1 VRGQFVRVAAVAA
14 LVGGT
19 TVIVGVLRP
28 VAPDISLGAL
38 YVIIV
43 MVAALLW
50 GLGWALAVSIASLL
64 AFNFFILP
72 PVHTFALADAEN
84 WAALVVYLVT
94 AVVTS
99 ELASRLQR
107 RAGEAERREREAALL
122 ADLAAALLAR
132 DDLDDLA
139 GRIEIGEDAAGR
151 RLGEAVES
159 LHAIARE
166 RERLEAEA
174 LEAEALRRDDLV
186 KTAVIRSVSHDLRTP
201 LATMQAAVDALG
213 PDGAPLGRDEQ
224 RELLATVRREL
235 ARLERYVENV
245 LDLSR
250 LEAGAATPSPA
261 LWTVDALAVHALAGI
276 PGAERVELEL
286 DDHLPPV
293 RIDAAQIERALANVL
308 ENALR
313 FSPADSTV
321 NVRAETGGAEV
332 IVRIE
337 DSGPGVPTADVSAIF
352 EPFRRSTRSRGAGL
366 GLAIARGFVEAN
378 GGRLWVE
385 PSRGGGG
392 GASFA
397 LALPA
402 ELGPVPA

>member
-1 VRGQFVRVAAVAA
+1 MRAAAVAA
-14 LVGGT
+14 LIGGT
-19 TVIVGVLRP
+19 TVVVAVLRP

-38 YVIIV
+38 YVIVV

-50 GLGWALAVSIASLL
+50 GLAWAVAASIASLL
-64 AFNFFILP
+64 TFNFFILP
-72 PVHTFALADAEN
+72 PVHTLALEDAEN

-99 ELASRLQR
+99 ELASRLRR
-107 RAGEAERREREAALL
+107 RAAEAERREREAALL
-122 ADLAAALLAR
+122 ADLAAGLLAR
-132 DDLDDLA
+132 EDLDDVA
-139 GRIEIGEDAAGR
+139 SRIEIGEDAAGR

-166 RERLEAEA
+166 RERLEEEA
-174 LEAEALRRDDLV
+174 LEAEALRRNDLV

-201 LATMQAAVDALG
+201 LATMHAAVDALG
-213 PDGAPLGRDEQ
+213 PEGPGLDADEQ

-261 LWTVDALAVHALAGI
+261 LWTVDALTVQALAGL

-286 DDHLPPV
+286 GDHLPPV
-293 RIDAAQIERALANVL
+293 QIDAAQIERALANML

-321 NVRAETGGAEV
+321 SVRAESRGTEV
-332 IVRIE
+332 IVWIE
-337 DSGPGVPTADVSAIF
+337 DSGPGRPAADASAIF

-378 GGRLWVE
+378 GGRVWVE
-385 PSRGGGG
+385 SAPGG

-397 LALPA
+397 LTLPA
-402 ELGPVPA
+402 ELEPVPA

>member
-1 VRGQFVRVAAVAA
+1 MRGQLVRAAAVAA
-14 LVGGT
+14 LIGGT
-19 TVIVGVLRP
+19 TVVVAVLRP

-38 YVIIV
+38 YVIVV

-50 GLGWALAVSIASLL
+50 GLAWAVAASIASLL
-64 AFNFFILP
+64 TFNFFILP
-72 PVHTFALADAEN
+72 PVHTLALEDAEN

-99 ELASRLQR
+99 ELASRLRR
-107 RAGEAERREREAALL
+107 RAAEAERREREAALL
-122 ADLAAALLAR
+122 ADLAAGLLAR
-132 DDLDDLA
+132 EDLDDVA
-139 GRIEIGEDAAGR
+139 SRIEIGEDAAGR

-166 RERLEAEA
+166 RERLEEEA
-174 LEAEALRRDDLV
+174 LEAEALRRNDLV

-201 LATMQAAVDALG
+201 LATMHAAVDALG
-213 PDGAPLGRDEQ
+213 PEGPGLDADEQ

-261 LWTVDALAVHALAGI
+261 LWTVDALTVEALAGL

-286 DDHLPPV
+286 GDDLPPV
-293 RIDAAQIERALANVL
+293 QIDAAQIERALANML

-321 NVRAETGGAEV
+321 SVRAESRGTEV
-332 IVRIE
+332 IVWIE
-337 DSGPGVPTADVSAIF
+337 DSGPGVPAADASAIF

-378 GGRLWVE
+378 GGRVWVE
-385 PSRGGGG
+385 SAPGG

-397 LALPA
+397 LTLPA
-402 ELGPVPA
+402 ELEPVPA

>member
-1 VRGQFVRVAAVAA
+1 MRAAAVAA
-14 LVGGT
+14 LIGGT
-19 TVIVGVLRP
+19 TVVVAVLRP

-38 YVIIV
+38 YVIVV

-50 GLGWALAVSIASLL
+50 GLAWAVAASIASLL
-64 AFNFFILP
+64 TFNFFILP
-72 PVHTFALADAEN
+72 PVHTLALEDAEN

-99 ELASRLQR
+99 ELASRLRR
-107 RAGEAERREREAALL
+107 RAAEAERREREAALL
-122 ADLAAALLAR
+122 ADLAAGLLAR
-132 DDLDDLA
+132 EDLDDVA
-139 GRIEIGEDAAGR
+139 SRIEIGEDAAGR

-166 RERLEAEA
+166 RERLEEEA
-174 LEAEALRRDDLV
+174 LEAEALRRNDLV

-201 LATMQAAVDALG
+201 LATMHAAVDALG
-213 PDGAPLGRDEQ
+213 PEGPGLDADEQ

-261 LWTVDALAVHALAGI
+261 LWTVDALTVQALAGL

-286 DDHLPPV
+286 GDHLPPV
-293 RIDAAQIERALANVL
+293 KIDAAQIERALANL
-308 ENALR
+308 IENALR
-313 FSPADSTV
+313 FSPAESTV
-321 NVRAETGGAEV
+321 SIRAESSGAEV
-332 IVRIE
+332 IVRIQ
-337 DSGPGVPTADVSAIF
+337 DSGPGVPTADAAAIF

-378 GGRLWVE
+378 GGRVWVE
-385 PSRGGGG
+385 PSPGG
-392 GASFA
+392 GATFA
-397 LALPA
+397 LTLPA
-402 ELGPVPA
+402 ELDPVPA

>member
-1 VRGQFVRVAAVAA
+1 VRGQLVRAAAVAA
-14 LVGGT
+14 LIGGT
-19 TVIVGVLRP
+19 TVVVAVLRP

-38 YVIIV
+38 YVIVV

-50 GLGWALAVSIASLL
+50 GLAWAVAASIASLL
-64 AFNFFILP
+64 TFNFFILP
-72 PVHTFALADAEN
+72 PVHTLALEDAEN

-99 ELASRLQR
+99 ELASRLRR
-107 RAGEAERREREAALL
+107 RAAEAERREREAALL
-122 ADLAAALLAR
+122 ADLAAGLLAR
-132 DDLDDLA
+132 EDLDDVA
-139 GRIEIGEDAAGR
+139 SRIEIGEDAAGR

-166 RERLEAEA
+166 RERLEEEA
-174 LEAEALRRDDLV
+174 LEAEALRRNDLV

-201 LATMQAAVDALG
+201 LATMHAAVDALG
-213 PDGAPLGRDEQ
+213 PEGPGLDADEQ

-261 LWTVDALAVHALAGI
+261 LWTVDALTVQALAGL

-286 DDHLPPV
+286 GDDLPPV
-293 RIDAAQIERALANVL
+293 QIDAAQIERALANML

-321 NVRAETGGAEV
+321 SVRAESRGTEV
-332 IVRIE
+332 IVWIE
-337 DSGPGVPTADVSAIF
+337 DSGPGVPAADASAIF

-378 GGRLWVE
+378 GGRVWVE
-385 PSRGGGG
+385 SAPGG

-397 LALPA
+397 LTLPA
-402 ELGPVPA
+402 ELEPVPA

>member
-1 VRGQFVRVAAVAA
+1 MRGQLVRAAAVAA
-14 LVGGT
+14 LIGGT
-19 TVIVGVLRP
+19 TVVVAVLRP

-38 YVIIV
+38 YVIVV

-50 GLGWALAVSIASLL
+50 GLAWAVAASIASLL
-64 AFNFFILP
+64 TFNFFILP
-72 PVHTFALADAEN
+72 PVHTLALEDAEN

-99 ELASRLQR
+99 ELASRLRR
-107 RAGEAERREREAALL
+107 RAAEAERREREAALL
-122 ADLAAALLAR
+122 ADLAAGLLAR
-132 DDLDDLA
+132 EDRDDVA
-139 GRIEIGEDAAGR
+139 SRIEIGEDAAGR

-166 RERLEAEA
+166 RERLEEEA
-174 LEAEALRRDDLV
+174 LEAEALRRNDLV

-201 LATMQAAVDALG
+201 LATMHAAVDALG
-213 PDGAPLGRDEQ
+213 PEGPGLDADEQ

-261 LWTVDALAVHALAGI
+261 LWTVDALTVEALAGL

-286 DDHLPPV
+286 GDDLPPV
-293 RIDAAQIERALANVL
+293 QIDAAQIERALANML

-321 NVRAETGGAEV
+321 SVRAESRGREV
-332 IVRIE
+332 IVWIE
-337 DSGPGVPTADVSAIF
+337 DSGPGVPAADASAIF

-378 GGRLWVE
+378 GGRVWVE
-385 PSRGGGG
+385 SAPGG

-397 LALPA
+397 LTLPA
-402 ELGPVPA
+402 ELEPVPA

>member
-1 VRGQFVRVAAVAA
+1 VRGQLVRAAAVAA
-14 LVGGT
+14 LIGGT
-19 TVIVGVLRP
+19 TVVVAVLRP

-38 YVIIV
+38 YVIVV

-50 GLGWALAVSIASLL
+50 GLAWAVAASIASLL
-64 AFNFFILP
+64 TFNFFILP
-72 PVHTFALADAEN
+72 PVHTLALEDAEN

-99 ELASRLQR
+99 ELASRLRR
-107 RAGEAERREREAALL
+107 RAAEAERREREAALL
-122 ADLAAALLAR
+122 ADLAAGLLAR
-132 DDLDDLA
+132 KDLDDVA
-139 GRIEIGEDAAGR
+139 SRIEIGEDAAGR

-166 RERLEAEA
+166 RERLEEEA
-174 LEAEALRRDDLV
+174 LEAEALRRNDLV

-201 LATMQAAVDALG
+201 LATMHAAVDALG
-213 PDGAPLGRDEQ
+213 PEGPGLDADEQ

-261 LWTVDALAVHALAGI
+261 LWTVDALTVQALAGL

-286 DDHLPPV
+286 GDDLPPV
-293 RIDAAQIERALANVL
+293 QIDAAQIERALANML

-321 NVRAETGGAEV
+321 SVRAESRGAEV

-337 DSGPGVPTADVSAIF
+337 DSGPGVPAADASAIF

-378 GGRLWVE
+378 GGRVWVE
-385 PSRGGGG
+385 SAPGG

-397 LALPA
+397 LTLPA
-402 ELGPVPA
+402 ELEPVPA

>member
-1 VRGQFVRVAAVAA
+1 
-14 LVGGT
+14 
-19 TVIVGVLRP
+19 
-28 VAPDISLGAL
+28 
-38 YVIIV
+38 

-50 GLGWALAVSIASLL
+50 GLAWAVAASIASLL
-64 AFNFFILP
+64 TFNFFILP
-72 PVHTFALADAEN
+72 PVHTLALEDAEN

-99 ELASRLQR
+99 ELASRLRR
-107 RAGEAERREREAALL
+107 RAAEAERREREAALL
-122 ADLAAALLAR
+122 ADLAAGLLAR
-132 DDLDDLA
+132 EDLDDVA
-139 GRIEIGEDAAGR
+139 SRIEIGEDAAGR

-166 RERLEAEA
+166 RERLEEEA
-174 LEAEALRRDDLV
+174 LEAEALRRNDLV

-201 LATMQAAVDALG
+201 LATMHAAVDALG
-213 PDGAPLGRDEQ
+213 PEGPGLDADEQ

-261 LWTVDALAVHALAGI
+261 LWTVDALTVQALAGL

-286 DDHLPPV
+286 GDHLPPV
-293 RIDAAQIERALANVL
+293 QIDAAQIERALANML

-321 NVRAETGGAEV
+321 SVRAESRGAEV

-337 DSGPGVPTADVSAIF
+337 DSGPGVPAADASAIF

-378 GGRLWVE
+378 GGRVWVE
-385 PSRGGGG
+385 SAPGG

-397 LALPA
+397 LTLPA
-402 ELGPVPA
+402 ELEPVPA

>member
-1 VRGQFVRVAAVAA
+1 VRGQLVRAAAVAA
-14 LVGGT
+14 LIGGT
-19 TVIVGVLRP
+19 TVVVAVLRP

-38 YVIIV
+38 YVIVV

-50 GLGWALAVSIASLL
+50 GLAWAVAASIASLL
-64 AFNFFILP
+64 TFNFFILP
-72 PVHTFALADAEN
+72 PVHTLALEDAEN

-99 ELASRLQR
+99 ELASRLRR
-107 RAGEAERREREAALL
+107 RAAEAERREREAALL
-122 ADLAAALLAR
+122 ADLAAGLLAR
-132 DDLDDLA
+132 EDLDDVA
-139 GRIEIGEDAAGR
+139 SRIEIGEDAAGR

-166 RERLEAEA
+166 RERLEEEA
-174 LEAEALRRDDLV
+174 LEAEALRRNDLV

-201 LATMQAAVDALG
+201 LATMHAAVDALG
-213 PDGAPLGRDEQ
+213 PEGPGLDADEQ

-261 LWTVDALAVHALAGI
+261 LWTVDALTVEALAGL
-276 PGAERVELEL
+276 PGAAERVELEL
-286 DDHLPPV
+286 GDDLPPV
-293 RIDAAQIERALANVL
+293 QIDAAQIERALANML

-321 NVRAETGGAEV
+321 SVRAESRGTEV
-332 IVRIE
+332 IVWIE
-337 DSGPGVPTADVSAIF
+337 DSGPGVPAADASAIF

-378 GGRLWVE
+378 GGRVWVE
-385 PSRGGGG
+385 SAPGG

-397 LALPA
+397 LTLPA
-402 ELGPVPA
+402 ELEPVPA

>member
-1 VRGQFVRVAAVAA
+1 MRGQLVRAAAVAA
-14 LVGGT
+14 LIGGT
-19 TVIVGVLRP
+19 TVVVAVLRP

-38 YVIIV
+38 YVIVV

-50 GLGWALAVSIASLL
+50 GLAWAVAASIASLL
-64 AFNFFILP
+64 TFNFFILP
-72 PVHTFALADAEN
+72 PVHTLALEDAEN

-99 ELASRLQR
+99 ELASRLRR
-107 RAGEAERREREAALL
+107 RAAEAERREREAALL
-122 ADLAAALLAR
+122 ADLAAGLLAR
-132 DDLDDLA
+132 EDLDDVA
-139 GRIEIGEDAAGR
+139 SRIEIGEDAAGR

-166 RERLEAEA
+166 RERLEEEA
-174 LEAEALRRDDLV
+174 LEAEALRRNDLV

-201 LATMQAAVDALG
+201 LATMHAAVDALG
-213 PDGAPLGRDEQ
+213 PEGPGLDADEQ

-261 LWTVDALAVHALAGI
+261 LWTVDALTVEALAGL

-286 DDHLPPV
+286 GDHLPPV
-293 RIDAAQIERALANVL
+293 QIDAAQIERALANML

-321 NVRAETGGAEV
+321 SVRAESRGAEV

-337 DSGPGVPTADVSAIF
+337 DSGPGVPAADASAIF

-378 GGRLWVE
+378 GGRVWVE
-385 PSRGGGG
+385 SAPGG

-397 LALPA
+397 LTLPA
-402 ELGPVPA
+402 ELEPVPA

>member
-1 VRGQFVRVAAVAA
+1 VRGQLERAVAA
-14 LVGGT
+14 AALVAGT
-19 TVIVGVLRP
+19 TVVVALLRP

-38 YVIIV
+38 YVIVV
-43 MVAALLW
+43 MVSALLW
-50 GLGWALAVSIASLL
+50 GLAWALAVSIGSLL

-72 PVHTFALADAEN
+72 PVHTLALEDTAN

-99 ELASRLQR
+99 ELASRLRR
-107 RAGEAERREREAALL
+107 RAAEAEGREREAALL

-132 DDLDDLA
+132 DDLDDVA

-166 RERLEAEA
+166 RERLEGEA

-213 PDGAPLGRDEQ
+213 PEGARLGTDEQ

-261 LWTVDALAVHALAGI
+261 LWTVDALAAQALAGM

-286 DDHLPPV
+286 DDRLPPV
-293 RIDAAQIERALANVL
+293 RIDAAQIERALANLL

-313 FSPADSTV
+313 FSPPDSTV
-321 NVRAETGGAEV
+321 AMRAERSGAEV
-332 IVRIE
+332 VLRVE
-337 DSGPGVPTADVSAIF
+337 DCGPGIPTADASAIF

-378 GGRLWVE
+378 GGRVWVE
-385 PSRGGGG
+385 PSPAG
-392 GASFA
+392 GACFA
-397 LALPA
+397 LTLPA
-402 ELGPVPA
+402 ELEPVPA

>member
-1 VRGQFVRVAAVAA
+1 MRGQLVRAAAVAA
-14 LVGGT
+14 LIGGT
-19 TVIVGVLRP
+19 TVVVAVLRP

-38 YVIIV
+38 YVIVV

-50 GLGWALAVSIASLL
+50 GLAWAVAASIASLL
-64 AFNFFILP
+64 TFNFFILP
-72 PVHTFALADAEN
+72 PVHTLALEDAEN

-99 ELASRLQR
+99 ELASRLRR
-107 RAGEAERREREAALL
+107 RAAEAERREREAALL
-122 ADLAAALLAR
+122 ADLAAGLLAR
-132 DDLDDLA
+132 EDLDDVA
-139 GRIEIGEDAAGR
+139 SRIEIGEDAAGR
-151 RLGEAVES
+151 RLAEAVES

-166 RERLEAEA
+166 RERLEEEA
-174 LEAEALRRDDLV
+174 LEAEALRRNDLV

-201 LATMQAAVDALG
+201 LATMHAAVDALG
-213 PDGAPLGRDEQ
+213 PEGPGLDADEQ

-261 LWTVDALAVHALAGI
+261 LWTVDALTVQALAGL

-286 DDHLPPV
+286 GDHLPPV
-293 RIDAAQIERALANVL
+293 QIDAAQIERALANML

-321 NVRAETGGAEV
+321 SVRAESRGTEV
-332 IVRIE
+332 IVWIE
-337 DSGPGVPTADVSAIF
+337 DSGPGVPAADASAIF

-378 GGRLWVE
+378 GGRVWVDSA
-385 PSRGGGG
+385 PGG

-397 LALPA
+397 LTLPA
-402 ELGPVPA
+402 ELEPVPA

>member
-1 VRGQFVRVAAVAA
+1 VRGQLVRAAAVAA
-14 LVGGT
+14 LIGGT
-19 TVIVGVLRP
+19 TVVVAVLRP

-38 YVIIV
+38 YVIVV

-50 GLGWALAVSIASLL
+50 GLAWAVVASIASLL
-64 AFNFFILP
+64 TFNFFILP
-72 PVHTFALADAEN
+72 PVHTLALEDAEN

-99 ELASRLQR
+99 ELASRLRR
-107 RAGEAERREREAALL
+107 RAAEAERREREAALL
-122 ADLAAALLAR
+122 ADLAAGLLAR
-132 DDLDDLA
+132 EDLDDVA
-139 GRIEIGEDAAGR
+139 SRIEIGEDAAGR

-166 RERLEAEA
+166 RERLEEEA
-174 LEAEALRRDDLV
+174 LEAEALRRNDLV

-201 LATMQAAVDALG
+201 LATMHAAVDALG
-213 PDGAPLGRDEQ
+213 PEGPGLDADEQ

-261 LWTVDALAVHALAGI
+261 LWTVDALTVQALAGL

-286 DDHLPPV
+286 GDHLPPV
-293 RIDAAQIERALANVL
+293 QIDAAQIERALANML

-321 NVRAETGGAEV
+321 SVRAESRGAEV

-337 DSGPGVPTADVSAIF
+337 DSGPGVPAADASAIF

-378 GGRLWVE
+378 GGRVWVE
-385 PSRGGGG
+385 SAPGG

-397 LALPA
+397 LTLPA
-402 ELGPVPA
+402 ELEPVPA

>member
-1 VRGQFVRVAAVAA
+1 MRGQLVRAAAVAA
-14 LVGGT
+14 LIGGT
-19 TVIVGVLRP
+19 TVVVAVLRP

-38 YVIIV
+38 YVIVV

-50 GLGWALAVSIASLL
+50 GLAWAVAASIASLL
-64 AFNFFILP
+64 TFNFFILP
-72 PVHTFALADAEN
+72 PVHTLALEDAEN

-99 ELASRLQR
+99 ELASRLRR
-107 RAGEAERREREAALL
+107 RAAEAERREREAALL
-122 ADLAAALLAR
+122 ADLAAGLLAR
-132 DDLDDLA
+132 EDLDDVA
-139 GRIEIGEDAAGR
+139 SRIEIGEDAAGR

-166 RERLEAEA
+166 RERLEEEA
-174 LEAEALRRDDLV
+174 LEAEALRRNDLV

-201 LATMQAAVDALG
+201 LATMHAAVDALG
-213 PDGAPLGRDEQ
+213 PEGPGLDADEQ

-261 LWTVDALAVHALAGI
+261 LWTVDALTVQALAGL

-286 DDHLPPV
+286 GDDLPPV
-293 RIDAAQIERALANVL
+293 QIDAAQIERALANML

-313 FSPADSTV
+313 FSPADATV
-321 NVRAETGGAEV
+321 SVRAESRGTEV
-332 IVRIE
+332 IVWIE
-337 DSGPGVPTADVSAIF
+337 DSGPGVPAADASAIF

-378 GGRLWVE
+378 GGRVWVE
-385 PSRGGGG
+385 SAPGG

-397 LALPA
+397 LTLPA
-402 ELGPVPA
+402 ELEPVPA

>member
-1 VRGQFVRVAAVAA
+1 MRAAAVAA
-14 LVGGT
+14 LIGGT
-19 TVIVGVLRP
+19 TVVVAVLRP

-38 YVIIV
+38 YVIVV

-50 GLGWALAVSIASLL
+50 GLAWAVAASIASLL
-64 AFNFFILP
+64 TFNFFILP
-72 PVHTFALADAEN
+72 PVHTLALEDAEN

-99 ELASRLQR
+99 ELASRLRR
-107 RAGEAERREREAALL
+107 RAAEAERREREAALL
-122 ADLAAALLAR
+122 ADLAAGLLAR
-132 DDLDDLA
+132 EDLDDVA
-139 GRIEIGEDAAGR
+139 SRIEIGEDAAGR

-166 RERLEAEA
+166 RERLEEEA
-174 LEAEALRRDDLV
+174 LEAEALRRNDLV

-201 LATMQAAVDALG
+201 LATMHAAVDALG
-213 PDGAPLGRDEQ
+213 PEGPGLDADEQ

-261 LWTVDALAVHALAGI
+261 LWTVDALTVQALAGL

-286 DDHLPPV
+286 GDHLPPV
-293 RIDAAQIERALANVL
+293 QIDAAQIERALANML

-321 NVRAETGGAEV
+321 SVRAESRGAEV

-337 DSGPGVPTADVSAIF
+337 DSGPGVPAADASAIF

-378 GGRLWVE
+378 GGRVWVE
-385 PSRGGGG
+385 SAPGG

-397 LALPA
+397 LTLPA
-402 ELGPVPA
+402 ELEPVPA

>member
-1 VRGQFVRVAAVAA
+1 VRGQLVRAAAVAA
-14 LVGGT
+14 LIGGT
-19 TVIVGVLRP
+19 TVVVAVLRP

-38 YVIIV
+38 YVIVV

-50 GLGWALAVSIASLL
+50 GLAWAVAASIASLL
-64 AFNFFILP
+64 TFNFFILP
-72 PVHTFALADAEN
+72 PVHTLALEDAEN

-99 ELASRLQR
+99 ELASRLRR
-107 RAGEAERREREAALL
+107 RAAEAERREREAALL

-132 DDLDDLA
+132 EDLDDVA
-139 GRIEIGEDAAGR
+139 SRIEIGEDAAGR

-166 RERLEAEA
+166 RERLEEEA
-174 LEAEALRRDDLV
+174 LEAEALRRNDLV

-201 LATMQAAVDALG
+201 LATMHAAVDALG
-213 PDGAPLGRDEQ
+213 PEGPGLDADEQ

-261 LWTVDALAVHALAGI
+261 LWTVDALTVQALAGL

-286 DDHLPPV
+286 GDDLPPV
-293 RIDAAQIERALANVL
+293 QIDAAQIERALANML

-321 NVRAETGGAEV
+321 SVRAESRGTEV
-332 IVRIE
+332 IVWIE
-337 DSGPGVPTADVSAIF
+337 DSGPGVPAADASAIF

-378 GGRLWVE
+378 GGRVWVE
-385 PSRGGGG
+385 SAPGG

-397 LALPA
+397 LTLPA
-402 ELGPVPA
+402 ELEPVPA

>member
-1 VRGQFVRVAAVAA
+1 VRGQLVRAAAVAA
-14 LVGGT
+14 LIGGT
-19 TVIVGVLRP
+19 TVVVAVLRP

-38 YVIIV
+38 YVIVV

-50 GLGWALAVSIASLL
+50 GLAWAVAASIASLL
-64 AFNFFILP
+64 TFNFFILP
-72 PVHTFALADAEN
+72 PVHTLALEDAEN

-99 ELASRLQR
+99 ELASRLRR
-107 RAGEAERREREAALL
+107 RAAEAERREREAALL
-122 ADLAAALLAR
+122 ADLAAGLLAR
-132 DDLDDLA
+132 EDLDDVA
-139 GRIEIGEDAAGR
+139 SRIEIGEDAAGR

-166 RERLEAEA
+166 RERLEEEA
-174 LEAEALRRDDLV
+174 LEAEALRRNDLV

-201 LATMQAAVDALG
+201 LATMHAAVDALG
-213 PDGAPLGRDEQ
+213 PEGPGLDADEQ

-261 LWTVDALAVHALAGI
+261 LWTVDALTVEALAGL
-276 PGAERVELEL
+276 PRAERVELEL
-286 DDHLPPV
+286 GDDLPPV
-293 RIDAAQIERALANVL
+293 QIDAAQIERALANML

-321 NVRAETGGAEV
+321 SVRAESRGTEV
-332 IVRIE
+332 IVWIE
-337 DSGPGVPTADVSAIF
+337 DSGPGVPAADASAIF

-378 GGRLWVE
+378 GGRVWVE
-385 PSRGGGG
+385 SAPGG

-397 LALPA
+397 LTLPA
-402 ELGPVPA
+402 ELEPVPA

>member
-1 VRGQFVRVAAVAA
+1 MRGQLVRAAAVAA
-14 LVGGT
+14 LIGGT
-19 TVIVGVLRP
+19 TVVVAMLRP

-38 YVIIV
+38 YVIVV

-50 GLGWALAVSIASLL
+50 GLAWAVAASIASLL
-64 AFNFFILP
+64 TFNFFILP
-72 PVHTFALADAEN
+72 PVHTLALEDAEN

-99 ELASRLQR
+99 ELASRLRR
-107 RAGEAERREREAALL
+107 RAAEAERREREAALL
-122 ADLAAALLAR
+122 ADLAAGLLAR
-132 DDLDDLA
+132 EDLDDVA
-139 GRIEIGEDAAGR
+139 SRIEIGEDAAGR
-151 RLGEAVES
+151 RLAQAVES

-166 RERLEAEA
+166 RERLEEEA
-174 LEAEALRRDDLV
+174 LEAEALRRNDLV

-201 LATMQAAVDALG
+201 LATMHAAVDALG
-213 PDGAPLGRDEQ
+213 PEGPGLDADEQ

-261 LWTVDALAVHALAGI
+261 LWTVDALTVQALAGL

-286 DDHLPPV
+286 GDHLPPV
-293 RIDAAQIERALANVL
+293 QIDAAQIERALANML

-321 NVRAETGGAEV
+321 SVRAESRGTEV
-332 IVRIE
+332 IVWIE
-337 DSGPGVPTADVSAIF
+337 DSGPGVPAADASAIF

-378 GGRLWVE
+378 GGRVWVE
-385 PSRGGGG
+385 SAPGG

-397 LALPA
+397 LTLPA
-402 ELGPVPA
+402 ELEPVPA

>member
-1 VRGQFVRVAAVAA
+1 VAA
-14 LVGGT
+14 LIGGT
-19 TVIVGVLRP
+19 TVVVAVLRP

-38 YVIIV
+38 YVIVV

-50 GLGWALAVSIASLL
+50 GLAWAVAASIASLL
-64 AFNFFILP
+64 TFNFFILP
-72 PVHTFALADAEN
+72 PVHTLALEDAEN

-99 ELASRLQR
+99 ELASRLRR
-107 RAGEAERREREAALL
+107 RAAEAERREREAALL
-122 ADLAAALLAR
+122 ADLAAGLLAR
-132 DDLDDLA
+132 EDLDDVA
-139 GRIEIGEDAAGR
+139 SRIEIGEDAAGR

-166 RERLEAEA
+166 RERLEEEA
-174 LEAEALRRDDLV
+174 LEAEALRRNDLV

-201 LATMQAAVDALG
+201 LATMHAAVDALG
-213 PDGAPLGRDEQ
+213 PEGPGLDADEQ

-261 LWTVDALAVHALAGI
+261 LWTVDALTVQALAGL

-286 DDHLPPV
+286 GDHLPPV
-293 RIDAAQIERALANVL
+293 QIDAAQIERALANML

-321 NVRAETGGAEV
+321 SVRAESRGTEV
-332 IVRIE
+332 IVWIE
-337 DSGPGVPTADVSAIF
+337 DSGPGVPAADASAIF

-378 GGRLWVE
+378 GGRVWVE
-385 PSRGGGG
+385 SAPGG

-397 LALPA
+397 LTLPA
-402 ELGPVPA
+402 ELEPVPA

>member
-1 VRGQFVRVAAVAA
+1 MRGQLVRAAAVAA
-14 LVGGT
+14 LIGGT
-19 TVIVGVLRP
+19 TVVVAVLRP

-38 YVIIV
+38 YVIVV

-50 GLGWALAVSIASLL
+50 GLAWAVAASIASLL
-64 AFNFFILP
+64 TFNFFILP
-72 PVHTFALADAEN
+72 PVHTLALEDAEN

-99 ELASRLQR
+99 ELASRLRR
-107 RAGEAERREREAALL
+107 RAAEAERREREAALL
-122 ADLAAALLAR
+122 ADLAAGLLAR
-132 DDLDDLA
+132 KDLDDVA
-139 GRIEIGEDAAGR
+139 SRIEIGEDAAGR

-166 RERLEAEA
+166 RERLEEEA
-174 LEAEALRRDDLV
+174 LEAEALRRNDLV

-201 LATMQAAVDALG
+201 LATMHAAVDALG
-213 PDGAPLGRDEQ
+213 PEGPGLDADEQ

-261 LWTVDALAVHALAGI
+261 LWTVDALTVQALAGL

-286 DDHLPPV
+286 GDHLPPV
-293 RIDAAQIERALANVL
+293 QIDAAQIERALANML

-321 NVRAETGGAEV
+321 SVRAESRGAEV
-332 IVRIE
+332 IVWIE
-337 DSGPGVPTADVSAIF
+337 DSGPGVPAADASAIF

-378 GGRLWVE
+378 GGRVWVE
-385 PSRGGGG
+385 SAPGG

-397 LALPA
+397 LTLPA
-402 ELGPVPA
+402 ELEPVPA

>member
-1 VRGQFVRVAAVAA
+1 VAA

>member
-1 VRGQFVRVAAVAA
+1 MRAAAVAA
-14 LVGGT
+14 LIGGT
-19 TVIVGVLRP
+19 TVVVAVLRP

-38 YVIIV
+38 YVIVV

-50 GLGWALAVSIASLL
+50 GLAWAVAASIASLL
-64 AFNFFILP
+64 TFNFFILP
-72 PVHTFALADAEN
+72 PVHTLALEDAEN

-99 ELASRLQR
+99 ELASRLRR
-107 RAGEAERREREAALL
+107 RAAEAERREREAALL
-122 ADLAAALLAR
+122 ADLAAGLLAR
-132 DDLDDLA
+132 KDLDDVA
-139 GRIEIGEDAAGR
+139 SRIEIGEDAAGR

-166 RERLEAEA
+166 RERLEEEA
-174 LEAEALRRDDLV
+174 LEAEALRRNDLV

-201 LATMQAAVDALG
+201 LATMHAAVDALG
-213 PDGAPLGRDEQ
+213 PEGPGLDADEQ

-261 LWTVDALAVHALAGI
+261 LWTVDALTVQALAGL

-286 DDHLPPV
+286 GDHLPPV
-293 RIDAAQIERALANVL
+293 QIDAAQIERALANML

-321 NVRAETGGAEV
+321 SVRAESRGTEV
-332 IVRIE
+332 IVWIE
-337 DSGPGVPTADVSAIF
+337 DSGPGVPAADASAIF

-378 GGRLWVE
+378 GGRVWVE
-385 PSRGGGG
+385 SAPGG

-397 LALPA
+397 LTLPA
-402 ELGPVPA
+402 ELEPVPA

>member
-1 VRGQFVRVAAVAA
+1 MRGQLVRAAAVAA
-14 LVGGT
+14 LIGGT
-19 TVIVGVLRP
+19 TVVVAVLRP

-38 YVIIV
+38 YVIVV

-50 GLGWALAVSIASLL
+50 GLAWAVAASIASLL
-64 AFNFFILP
+64 TFNFFILP
-72 PVHTFALADAEN
+72 PVHTLALEDAEN

-99 ELASRLQR
+99 ELASRLRR
-107 RAGEAERREREAALL
+107 RAAEAERREREAALL
-122 ADLAAALLAR
+122 ADLAAGLLAR
-132 DDLDDLA
+132 EDLDDVA
-139 GRIEIGEDAAGR
+139 SRIEIGEDAAER

-166 RERLEAEA
+166 RERLEEEA
-174 LEAEALRRDDLV
+174 LEAEALRRNDLV

-201 LATMQAAVDALG
+201 LATMHAAVDALG
-213 PDGAPLGRDEQ
+213 PEGPGLDADEQ

-261 LWTVDALAVHALAGI
+261 LWTVDALTVQALAGL

-286 DDHLPPV
+286 GDHLPPV
-293 RIDAAQIERALANVL
+293 QIDAAQIERALANML

-321 NVRAETGGAEV
+321 SVRAESRGAEV

-337 DSGPGVPTADVSAIF
+337 DSGPGVPAADASAIF

-378 GGRLWVE
+378 GGRVWVE
-385 PSRGGGG
+385 SAPGG

-397 LALPA
+397 LTLPA
-402 ELGPVPA
+402 ELEPVPA

>member
-1 VRGQFVRVAAVAA
+1 MRGQLVRAAAVAA
-14 LVGGT
+14 LIGGT
-19 TVIVGVLRP
+19 TVVVAVLRP

-38 YVIIV
+38 YVIVV

-50 GLGWALAVSIASLL
+50 GLAWAVAASIASLL
-64 AFNFFILP
+64 TFNFFILP
-72 PVHTFALADAEN
+72 PVHTLALEDAEN

-99 ELASRLQR
+99 ELASRLRR
-107 RAGEAERREREAALL
+107 RAAEAERREREAALL
-122 ADLAAALLAR
+122 ADLAAGLLAR
-132 DDLDDLA
+132 EDLDDVA
-139 GRIEIGEDAAGR
+139 SRIEIGEDAAGR

-166 RERLEAEA
+166 RERLEEEA
-174 LEAEALRRDDLV
+174 LEAEALRRNDLV

-201 LATMQAAVDALG
+201 LATMHAAVDALG
-213 PDGAPLGRDEQ
+213 PEGPGLDADEQ

-261 LWTVDALAVHALAGI
+261 LWTVDALTVQALAGL

-286 DDHLPPV
+286 GDHLPPV
-293 RIDAAQIERALANVL
+293 QIDAAQIERALANML

-321 NVRAETGGAEV
+321 SVRAESRGAEV

-337 DSGPGVPTADVSAIF
+337 DSGPGVPAADASAIF

-378 GGRLWVE
+378 GGRVWVE
-385 PSRGGGG
+385 SAPGG

-397 LALPA
+397 LTLPA
-402 ELGPVPA
+402 ELVPVPA

>member
-1 VRGQFVRVAAVAA
+1 MRGQLVRAAAVAA
-14 LVGGT
+14 LIGGT
-19 TVIVGVLRP
+19 TVVVAVLRP

-38 YVIIV
+38 YVIVV

-50 GLGWALAVSIASLL
+50 GLAWAVAASIASLL
-64 AFNFFILP
+64 TFNFFILP
-72 PVHTFALADAEN
+72 PVHTLALEDAEN

-99 ELASRLQR
+99 ELASRLRR
-107 RAGEAERREREAALL
+107 RAAEAERREREAALL
-122 ADLAAALLAR
+122 ADLAAGLLAR
-132 DDLDDLA
+132 KDLDDVA
-139 GRIEIGEDAAGR
+139 SRIEIGEDAAGR

-166 RERLEAEA
+166 RERLEEEA
-174 LEAEALRRDDLV
+174 LEAEALRRNDLV

-201 LATMQAAVDALG
+201 LATMHAAVDALG
-213 PDGAPLGRDEQ
+213 PEGPGLDADEQ

-261 LWTVDALAVHALAGI
+261 LWMVDALTVQALAGL

-286 DDHLPPV
+286 GDHLPPV
-293 RIDAAQIERALANVL
+293 QIDAAQIERALANML

-321 NVRAETGGAEV
+321 SVRAESRGTEV
-332 IVRIE
+332 IVWIE
-337 DSGPGVPTADVSAIF
+337 DSGPGVPAADASAIF

-378 GGRLWVE
+378 GGRVWVE
-385 PSRGGGG
+385 SAPGG

-397 LALPA
+397 LTLPA
-402 ELGPVPA
+402 ELEPVPA

>member
-1 VRGQFVRVAAVAA
+1 MRGQLVRAAAVAA
-14 LVGGT
+14 LIGGT
-19 TVIVGVLRP
+19 TVVVAVLRP

-38 YVIIV
+38 YVIVV

-50 GLGWALAVSIASLL
+50 GLAWAVAASIASLL
-64 AFNFFILP
+64 TFNFFILP
-72 PVHTFALADAEN
+72 PVHTLALEDAEN

-99 ELASRLQR
+99 ELASRLRR
-107 RAGEAERREREAALL
+107 RAAEAERREREAALL
-122 ADLAAALLAR
+122 ADLAAGLLAR
-132 DDLDDLA
+132 KDLDDVA
-139 GRIEIGEDAAGR
+139 SRIEIGGDAAGR

-166 RERLEAEA
+166 RERLEEEA
-174 LEAEALRRDDLV
+174 LEAEALRRNDLV

-201 LATMQAAVDALG
+201 LATMHAAVDALG
-213 PDGAPLGRDEQ
+213 PEGPGLDADEQ

-261 LWTVDALAVHALAGI
+261 LWTVDALTVQALAGL

-286 DDHLPPV
+286 GDHLPPV
-293 RIDAAQIERALANVL
+293 QIDAAQIERALANML

-321 NVRAETGGAEV
+321 SVRAESRGTEV
-332 IVRIE
+332 IVWIE
-337 DSGPGVPTADVSAIF
+337 DSGPGVPAADASAIF

-378 GGRLWVE
+378 GGRVWVE
-385 PSRGGGG
+385 SAPGG

-397 LALPA
+397 LTLPA
-402 ELGPVPA
+402 ELEPVPA

>member
-1 VRGQFVRVAAVAA
+1 VRGQLVRAAAVAA
-14 LVGGT
+14 LIGGT
-19 TVIVGVLRP
+19 TVVVAVLRP

-38 YVIIV
+38 YVIVV

-50 GLGWALAVSIASLL
+50 GLAWAVAASIASLL
-64 AFNFFILP
+64 TFNFFILP
-72 PVHTFALADAEN
+72 PVHTLALEDAEN

-99 ELASRLQR
+99 ELASRLRR
-107 RAGEAERREREAALL
+107 RAAEAERREREAALL
-122 ADLAAALLAR
+122 ADLAAGLLAR
-132 DDLDDLA
+132 KDLDDVA
-139 GRIEIGEDAAGR
+139 SRIEIGEDAAGR

-166 RERLEAEA
+166 RERLEEEA
-174 LEAEALRRDDLV
+174 LEAEALRRNDLV

-201 LATMQAAVDALG
+201 LATMHAAVDALG
-213 PDGAPLGRDEQ
+213 PEGPGLDADEQ

-261 LWTVDALAVHALAGI
+261 LWTVDALTVQALAGL

-286 DDHLPPV
+286 GDDLPPV
-293 RIDAAQIERALANVL
+293 QIDAAQIERALANML

-321 NVRAETGGAEV
+321 SVRAESRGTEV

-337 DSGPGVPTADVSAIF
+337 DSGPGVPAADASAIF

-378 GGRLWVE
+378 GGRVWVE
-385 PSRGGGG
+385 SAPGG

-397 LALPA
+397 LTLPA
-402 ELGPVPA
+402 ELEPVPA

>member
-1 VRGQFVRVAAVAA
+1 MRGQLVRAAAVAA
-14 LVGGT
+14 LIGGT
-19 TVIVGVLRP
+19 TVVVAVLRP

-38 YVIIV
+38 YVIVV

-50 GLGWALAVSIASLL
+50 GLAWAVAASIASLL
-64 AFNFFILP
+64 TFNFFILP
-72 PVHTFALADAEN
+72 PVHTLALEDAEN

-99 ELASRLQR
+99 ELASRLRR
-107 RAGEAERREREAALL
+107 RAAEAERREREAALL
-122 ADLAAALLAR
+122 ADLAAGLLAR
-132 DDLDDLA
+132 EDLDDVA
-139 GRIEIGEDAAGR
+139 SRIEIGEDAAGR

-166 RERLEAEA
+166 RERLEEEA
-174 LEAEALRRDDLV
+174 LEAEALRRNDLV

-201 LATMQAAVDALG
+201 LATMHAAVDALG
-213 PDGAPLGRDEQ
+213 PEGPGLDADEQ

-261 LWTVDALAVHALAGI
+261 LWTVDALTVQALAGL

-286 DDHLPPV
+286 GDDLPPV
-293 RIDAAQIERALANVL
+293 QIDAAQIERALANML

-321 NVRAETGGAEV
+321 SVRAESRGTEV
-332 IVRIE
+332 IVWIE
-337 DSGPGVPTADVSAIF
+337 DSGPGVPAADASAIF

-378 GGRLWVE
+378 GGRVWVE
-385 PSRGGGG
+385 SAPGG

-397 LALPA
+397 LTLPA
-402 ELGPVPA
+402 ELEPVPA

>member
-1 VRGQFVRVAAVAA
+1 MRGQLVRAAAVAA
-14 LVGGT
+14 LIGGT
-19 TVIVGVLRP
+19 TVVVAVLRP

-38 YVIIV
+38 YVIVV

-50 GLGWALAVSIASLL
+50 GLAWAVAASIASLL
-64 AFNFFILP
+64 TFNFFILP
-72 PVHTFALADAEN
+72 PVHTLALEDAEN

-99 ELASRLQR
+99 ELASRLRR
-107 RAGEAERREREAALL
+107 RAAEAERREREAALL
-122 ADLAAALLAR
+122 ADLAAGLLAR
-132 DDLDDLA
+132 EDLDDVA
-139 GRIEIGEDAAGR
+139 SRIEIGEDAAGR

-166 RERLEAEA
+166 RERLEEEA
-174 LEAEALRRDDLV
+174 LEAEALRRNDLV

-201 LATMQAAVDALG
+201 LATMHAAVDALG
-213 PDGAPLGRDEQ
+213 PEGPGLDADEQ

-261 LWTVDALAVHALAGI
+261 LWTVDALTVQALAGL

-286 DDHLPPV
+286 GDHLPPV
-293 RIDAAQIERALANVL
+293 QIDAAQIERALANML

-321 NVRAETGGAEV
+321 SVRAESRGTEV
-332 IVRIE
+332 IVWIE
-337 DSGPGVPTADVSAIF
+337 DSGPGVPAADASAIF

-378 GGRLWVE
+378 GGRVWVE
-385 PSRGGGG
+385 SAPGG

-397 LALPA
+397 LTLPA
-402 ELGPVPA
+402 ELEPVPA

>member
-1 VRGQFVRVAAVAA
+1 VAA

-72 PVHTFALADAEN
+72 PVHTFALEDAEN

-132 DDLDDLA
+132 DDLDDVA
-139 GRIEIGEDAAGR
+139 GRIELGEDAAGR

-337 DSGPGVPTADVSAIF
+337 DSGPGVPTADASAIF

-385 PSRGGGG
+385 PSRGGG
-392 GASFA
+392 ASFA